1 MKARTF
7 WSFTQMSALTVHY
20 AEPECPAEAIFAEDE
35 VPDDMQEYIEINK
48 DLADIWPNISE
59 KKDPLPDAEEWDGV
73 ANKLQ
78 YLER

>member
-1 MKARTF
+1 M
-7 WSFTQMSALTVHY
+7 
-20 AEPECPAEAIFAEDE
+20 
-35 VPDDMQEYIEINK
+35 PDDMQEYTELNK